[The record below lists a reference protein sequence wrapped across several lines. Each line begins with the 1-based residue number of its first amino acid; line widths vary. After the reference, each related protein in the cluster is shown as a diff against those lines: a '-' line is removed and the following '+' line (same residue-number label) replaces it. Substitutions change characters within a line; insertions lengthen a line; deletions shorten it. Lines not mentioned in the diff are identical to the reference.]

1 MSNSYRV
8 VINAD
13 HCKACGLCI
22 EFCPRDVLGFAAGRN
37 SAGFHPAEPQDEQSC
52 IGCRQCAMMCPDA
65 CIEIYR
71 LQSAEHCDAAEKA

>member
-1 MSNSYRV
+1 MSKSYRV

-22 EFCPRDVLGFAAGRN
+22 EFCPKKVLGFGTGRN
-37 SAGFHPAEPQDEQSC
+37 SAGFHPSEPQDEQSC

-71 LQSAEHCDAAEKA
+71 VQSAGEHATAGKA